1 MQPTRR
7 LLLLSPLLLTLAA
20 AGCAGVDRGLKLR
33 LDSLIGK
40 ASKEDMIERYGEPVQ
55 KTTVDSHTD
64 VWEFV
69 ASDQSLA
76 TGSAAALRTS
86 TRLRVTF
93 KDGVM
98 SAWTAYNAVR

>member
-1 MQPTRR
+1 MQSTRR

-20 AGCAGVDRGLKLR
+20 VGCASVDRGLKLR

-40 ASKEDMIERYGEPVQ
+40 ANKEEMIERYGEPVQ

-69 ASDQSLA
+69 ASDQSVG
-76 TGSAAALRTS
+76 TGSSAALKTS